1 MTQRSPNRRGAGG
14 PVPQRAHNNAAP
26 HAPGP
31 TGLLRSGGRRG
42 RPSTRSAAPKEDVGV
57 QLPLLSGPPPRPDPR
72 PLRGLGV
79 LPQRHH
85 FLEARETPPA
95 QALAVSGC
103 RPSVARF
110 PAPPG
115 SGVLGADA
123 TELWSPSPS
132 PTCGSRK
139 GRERSEGW
147 PRGGREGA
155 AALPPKLPFY
165 SGVIGVH
172 RLVQPWAKSISL
184 LSDTVAEGER

>member
-1 MTQRSPNRRGAGG
+1 M
-14 PVPQRAHNNAAP
+14 
-26 HAPGP
+26 
-31 TGLLRSGGRRG
+31 
-42 RPSTRSAAPKEDVGV
+42 
-57 QLPLLSGPPPRPDPR
+57 
-72 PLRGLGV
+72 

-184 LSDTVAEGER
+184 LSDTVAEGKDENARSGKFPQPGPRPPGRHPHPLWPAGPLGRGLCRNKDALKCFPPQLQLQPNVKLFTSHGASSPGC